1 MSGSTIIAN
10 VQAPESIESFQ
21 LRAST
26 KNIFPKSPYTM
37 DGIPESVSVVSLIT
51 LTNYSTRYIAQNM
64 PRGAA
69 IARDTRSISKVFTIA
84 GSIDTFSVV

>member
-1 MSGSTIIAN
+1 M
-10 VQAPESIESFQ
+10 QAPESIESFQ

-26 KNIFPKSPYTM
+26 KNIFPKSPYTI
-37 DGIPESVSVVSLIT
+37 DGIPESVSVVSLMT
-51 LTNYSTRYIAQNM
+51 LTNLLPFFAYSTRYIAQNM